1 MRRMNRR
8 EAREK
13 CIKVLYQIDLSANS
27 IEEWIAS
34 VLECDGDTD
43 EPDVDTQFLRELVD
57 GVLENLEAI
66 DTEIRDA
73 TLRWSPDRLG
83 KVELAILRLGV
94 YEILHRP
101 DIPEAVTVNE
111 AVELAKEY
119 GSEESARFVNGVL
132 AGVIKR
138 NRESGR

>member
-1 MRRMNRR
+1 MHQSALPDRPLSQFHR
-8 EAREK
+8 E
-13 CIKVLYQIDLSANS
+13 S
-27 IEEWIAS
+27 IAS

-43 EPDVDTQFLRELVD
+43 EPDVDTQFLRTCRRS
-57 GVLENLEAI
+57 LENLEAI

-111 AVELAKEY
+111 AVELAKVRLR
-119 GSEESARFVNGVL
+119 ESARLSTVCSL
-132 AGVIKR
+132 
-138 NRESGR
+138 E

>member
-27 IEEWIAS
+27 TEESIRS
-34 VLECDGDTD
+34 ILECDGDTN
-43 EPDVDTQFLRELVD
+43 ESNVETRFLRDLAD
-57 GVLENLEAI
+57 GVLENLETV
-66 DTEIRDA
+66 DSEIRDA
-73 TLRWSPDRLG
+73 TLKWNPDRLG

-94 YEILHRP
+94 YEILCRP
-101 DIPEAVTVNE
+101 DIPEAATVNE
-111 AVELAKEY
+111 AVELAKKY

-132 AGVIKR
+132 AGVIKKH
-138 NRESGR
+138 RESRG